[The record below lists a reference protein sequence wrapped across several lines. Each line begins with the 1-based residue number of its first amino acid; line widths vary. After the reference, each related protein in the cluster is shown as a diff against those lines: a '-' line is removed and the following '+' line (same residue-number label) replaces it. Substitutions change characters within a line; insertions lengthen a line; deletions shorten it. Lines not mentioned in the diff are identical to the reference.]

1 MIFMVVGAKIA
12 DFTFKFIVLDVLL
25 NDASVNVLFTVVVP
39 SDKVYVNFILFTL
52 PVFDTGL

>member
-1 MIFMVVGAKIA
+1 MVVGAKIA